1 MEALQKGYFGPGWEE
16 SDKEEAV
23 ASSKRKV

>member
-1 MEALQKGYFGPGWEE
+1 MEALQKENFGPGWEE
-16 SDKEEAV
+16 SDKEAV